1 MTRPL
6 VLIPSSKAKAQGGD
20 GKPYGDSDALHS
32 GPLADLRRD
41 ALDALQ
47 AAANDLDDAGVARL
61 CGVKPADAPDHRAA
75 LAGLAENPTLPA
87 HRRYT
92 GVVHR
97 FAGLETVAPAD
108 AGVDVAILGG
118 LLGAAMLD
126 EPVPDYRLEVTGRV
140 PALGVLGTWWSHR
153 LGEPLRAL
161 AGSRRVWDLLP
172 GEFARLWPAR
182 ERGDAAVIAVRF
194 ERADGRAAPSASAK
208 VAKGELLRVLLD
220 DPALGPDDLAGEQ
233 VLEGWRFERREAGLA
248 ATQTT

>member
-20 GKPYGDSDALHS
+20 GKPYGDSDALQA
-32 GPLADLRRD
+32 GPLAAPRREV
-41 ALDALQ
+41 LEALQ
-47 AAANDLDDAGVARL
+47 AAAGDLDDAGVARL
-61 CGVKPADAPDHRAA
+61 CGVKVADAADHRAA
-75 LAGLAENPTLPA
+75 LARLADQPTLPA

-97 FAGLETVAPAD
+97 FADLEAVHPSD
-108 AGVDVAILGG
+108 LGVDVAILGG
-118 LLGAAMLD
+118 LLGAAVLD

-140 PALGVLGTWWSHR
+140 PALGVLGTWWSRR
-153 LGEPLRAL
+153 LGEPLREL

-182 ERGDAAVIAVRF
+182 ERGDAEMVTVRF

-208 VAKGELLRVLLD
+208 VAKGELLRVLLGEPTL
-220 DPALGPDDLAGEQ
+220 DPEDLASEQ
-233 VLEGWRFERREAGLA
+233 PLEGWRFERRNTGLA
-248 ATQTT
+248 AIQTS

>member
-6 VLIPSSKAKAQGGD
+6 VLIPSSKAKAKGGD
-20 GKPYGDSDALHS
+20 GKPYGDSDAVQT
-32 GPLADLRRD
+32 GPLSAPRREVLEGLR
-41 ALDALQ
+41 
-47 AAANDLDDAGVARL
+47 AAAGDLDDAGVAKL
-61 CGVKPADAPDHRAA
+61 CGVKVADAADHRAA
-75 LAGLAENPTLPA
+75 LTRLADEPTLPA

-97 FAGLETVAPAD
+97 FAGLESSDPAG

-118 LLGAAMLD
+118 LLGATLLD

-140 PALGVLGTWWSHR
+140 PALGVLGTWWSRR
-153 LGEPLRAL
+153 LGEPLREL

-182 ERGDAAVIAVRF
+182 ERGDAEVVTVRF
-194 ERADGRAAPSASAK
+194 ERADGRTAPSASAK

-220 DPALGPDDLAGEQ
+220 EPTLDPDGLIGEQ
-233 VLEGWRFERREAGLA
+233 PLEGWHVERRDTGLTA
-248 ATQTT
+248 FQTG

>member
-20 GKPYGDSDALHS
+20 GKPYGDSDALQVGS
-32 GPLADLRRD
+32 LAASRREV
-41 ALDALQ
+41 LEALQ
-47 AAANDLDDAGVARL
+47 AAAADLDDAGVAKL
-61 CGVKPADAPDHRAA
+61 CGVKADDVEGHREA
-75 LAGLAENPTLPA
+75 LARLAEHPTLPA

-97 FAGLETVAPAD
+97 FAALQAVAPSK

-140 PALGVLGTWWSHR
+140 PVLGVLGTWWSRR
-153 LGEPLRAL
+153 LGEPLREL

-172 GEFARLWPAR
+172 GEFARLWPER
-182 ERGDAAVIAVRF
+182 ERGDVEVVTVRF

-208 VAKGELLRVLLD
+208 VAKGELLGVLLD
-220 DPALGPDDLAGEQ
+220 DPALSPDDLAGEQ
-233 VLEGWRFERREAGLA
+233 VLEGWRFECRDADLA
-248 ATQTT
+248 AVQTR